1 MAKTVKELK
10 ETHEL
15 YDKNVANWK
24 LYLSTYEGINSII
37 DNGYI
42 TQHER
47 EPDKAYER
55 RINELYGYGYSKS
68 IIKILNF
75 FLFKEP
81 TNNTLQPLEK
91 EEQWQMFMKD
101 ANLYQ
106 DDFDT
111 VMMRTTKYS
120 SVLGQMGILVDKSS
134 KKFTT
139 IAEEKANN
147 VYPYMAI
154 YFPSNILDWSF
165 EKDDNNRPYLAM
177 IKLLN
182 DDGTYTIWDTEKW
195 EIWAIV
201 EEEDGKKRDADTD
214 EAELINSGINELGF
228 IPFIWEYNNKSKD
241 EGIGVSDLT
250 EISRI
255 DISIIKNSS
264 QIEEVID
271 FAAFPMM
278 LKASRDAKPD
288 QVGLSQ
294 ADDEVSVSA
303 VQEYDPEYPEAK
315 PEWMKTE
322 VSESITSILEN
333 IEKKIAEIY
342 RSSNV
347 GGLASTEIQTQA
359 KSGVA
364 LNTEFQMLNSELVA
378 KAINLEKTENKV
390 LEYWLKWQ
398 NKWDQ
403 YKDKVHFARSR
414 SYDVKNL
421 AIQLE
426 NALTAKTIVMSKTF
440 NELLQKQ
447 TARQV
452 LPSMTEDE
460 RDRID
465 EEISTNVEKMPD
477 LPEET
482 DENIDIIEDGMSEGE
497 DDA

>member
-15 YDKNVANWK
+15 YKANVASWR
-24 LYLSTYEGINSII
+24 LYLSAFEGIETII
-37 DNGYI
+37 ANGYI

-47 EPDKAYER
+47 EPDAAYER
-55 RINELYGYGYSKS
+55 RIKELYGFGYSKS
-68 IIKILNF
+68 IVRILNF

-101 ANLYQ
+101 TNLYG

-111 VMMRTTKYS
+111 VMMRTTLYA
-120 SVLGQMGILVDKSS
+120 SVLGQMGILVDKSPA
-134 KKFTT
+134 KFPNL
-139 IAEEKANN
+139 AAEKAAK
-147 VYPYMAI
+147 VYPYLAI
-154 YFPSNILDWSF
+154 YFPSAILDWSF
-165 EKDDNNRPYLAM
+165 DKDENNRPYLSM

-182 DDGTYTIWDTEKW
+182 NDGTYTIWTTTNW
-195 EIWAIV
+195 EIWEIQLND
-201 EEEDGKKRDADTD
+201 DGTPKDADTD
-214 EAELINSGINELGF
+214 EAKLINSGINELGF
-228 IPFIWEYNNKSKD
+228 IPFLWLYNNKSPK

-255 DISIIKNSS
+255 DISIIKNTS

-271 FAAFPMM
+271 YAAFPMM
-278 LKASRDAKPD
+278 IKAMRNAKPD
-288 QVGLSQ
+288 EVASPQG
-294 ADDEVSVSA
+294 DDEVSVSA
-303 VQEYDPEYPEAK
+303 IQEYDPEYPETK

-322 VSESITSILEN
+322 VGESITSILEN
-333 IEKKIAEIY
+333 ISKKISEIY

-364 LNTEFQMLNSELVA
+364 LNTEFQMLNAELVA
-378 KAINLEKTENKV
+378 KAINLEKAENRI
-390 LEYWLKWQ
+390 LEFWLKWQ
-398 NKWDQ
+398 KLWDK
-403 YKDKVHFARSR
+403 YKKEVSFARSR
-414 SYDVKNL
+414 TYDVKNL
-421 AIQLE
+421 SASLE
-426 NALTAKTIVMSKTF
+426 NALTAKTIVMSRTF

-452 LPSMTEDE
+452 LPGMTEDE
-460 RDRID
+460 RNQVD
-465 EEISTNVEKMPD
+465 EEIGTNVAKLPE

-482 DENIDIIEDGMSEGE
+482 DENVDIIEDGMSEE
-497 DDA
+497 